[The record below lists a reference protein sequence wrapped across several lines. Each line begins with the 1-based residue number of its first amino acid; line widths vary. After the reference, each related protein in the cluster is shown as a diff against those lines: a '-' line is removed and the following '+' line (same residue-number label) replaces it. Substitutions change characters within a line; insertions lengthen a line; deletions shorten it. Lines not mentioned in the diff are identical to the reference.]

1 MSRAVHRTGFTLLE
15 VVLALSLT
23 VVVMAAIGLAI
34 FLHLRAVDRTRVS
47 IERDQL
53 ARTLLLRIADDVRS
67 AVRREPFDDSGLK
80 SMMSAAGNAAKSLA
94 GGLSSGGGSGSS
106 KDGKSS
112 DSDSNSQSSSKSGSN
127 SQKSGGKSGT
137 GRAGTTGAAG
147 AAGKAGTAGT
157 LSSSGES
164 EETGDAATAGAP
176 AAVAGLYGTAYELQI
191 DVARVPRPDEFAAA
205 MIAGSIIPSDVKTV
219 YYFLAN
225 AAAGLSADG
234 QSGLMRSEMNRAQ
247 ALYASQNGDYD
258 IFMRNAESLAP
269 EVVGLEFRYF
279 DGTEWLSEWNSQEM
293 NGLPLAVEIG
303 VVVVDPLSAKDVAVT
318 GSMFDGTL
326 SNVDPELAYF
336 TTVKLPNGQIPE
348 STGSMGESSSDEGI
362 TDLGTSSTN
371 SSSGAATK

>member
-1 MSRAVHRTGFTLLE
+1 
-15 VVLALSLT
+15 
-23 VVVMAAIGLAI
+23 
-34 FLHLRAVDRTRVS
+34 
-47 IERDQL
+47 
-53 ARTLLLRIADDVRS
+53 
-67 AVRREPFDDSGLK
+67 
-80 SMMSAAGNAAKSLA
+80 
-94 GGLSSGGGSGSS
+94 
-106 KDGKSS
+106 
-112 DSDSNSQSSSKSGSN
+112 

-137 GRAGTTGAAG
+137 GRAGSTGTAG

-164 EETGDAATAGAP
+164 SDSGDATAAGAP

-205 MIAGSIIPSDVKTV
+205 IIAGSTVPSDVKTV

-225 AAAGLSADG
+225 AATGLSAAG
-234 QSGLMRSEMNRAQ
+234 QSGLMRSEMNRAA

-269 EVVGLEFRYF
+269 EVVGLEFRYY
-279 DGTEWLSEWNSQEM
+279 DGTQWLSEWNSQEM

-303 VVVVDPLSAKDVAVT
+303 LIVVDPLSGNEVAVS

-336 TTVKLPNGQIPE
+336 TTVKLPN
-348 STGSMGESSSDEGI
+348 
-362 TDLGTSSTN
+362 
-371 SSSGAATK
+371 